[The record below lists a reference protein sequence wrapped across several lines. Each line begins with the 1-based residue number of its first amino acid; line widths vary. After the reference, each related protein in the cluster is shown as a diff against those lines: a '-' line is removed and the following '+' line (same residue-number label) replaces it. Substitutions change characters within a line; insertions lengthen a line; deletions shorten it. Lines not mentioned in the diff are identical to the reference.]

1 MTSTGTSMHLQ
12 GYGRSGCG
20 RSGSGWPGSGR
31 SGSGWSGQVVRE
43 ALRRSAGVCVGVAR
57 VLAPHTFLCPQ
68 VGRNFLEI
76 VKHHWS
82 VWRVWHVW
90 RVEARRGEGESP
102 RRLEPASI
110 GLEESVVE
118 ECGRRHVDVS
128 LWSRFPRQ
136 AASARS
142 LPRSRRRARS
152 RRLRTVQGGISSG
165 RQPLQQQLLLPA
177 AASAAPPP
185 PPASSVRLRRPRP
198 SGSRGGHVVLSAVR
212 ALPLSPSMRDFPT
225 SIMFIG

>member
-1 MTSTGTSMHLQ
+1 MAGGRAGGGGGRRRRRTSGEAAQHESIRMTSTGTSMHLQ

-152 RRLRTVQGGISSG
+152 RRLRTVQGGYFKRTTPS
-165 RQPLQQQLLLPA
+165 A
-177 AASAAPPP
+177 AAAPPP
-185 PPASSVRLRRPRP
+185 RCPLRRASSAAYLLRPPPPPPPVRQ
-198 SGSRGGHVVLSAVR
+198 
-212 ALPLSPSMRDFPT
+212 
-225 SIMFIG
+225 